1 MTAPSGPGQPPEH
14 GGSAGSGHPAYHD
27 PYPAY
32 ADYSGYLDPEP
43 PKPPRRRKNSPLTI
57 LLVLVVLVGSVV
69 VYAKVTANNAAE
81 PDNSAQSSPNSPG
94 TTAAPGSTQPSPAP
108 LRPRPTRKLEDHPL
122 MVDGGKLAFAQC
134 DLPKIGRATDQLR
147 TYYLAGIDCLER
159 AWTPLLESANL
170 PTHKVELDTSADI
183 TETACGKA
191 DKDEQFVAMYCSRNS
206 MIYMPTKRLLRVYGT
221 SSPGGH
227 LATLAHEYGHHV
239 QSLSGM
245 LAAAGQKQEEA
256 GEGTPG
262 SAELSRRLE
271 MQANCFA
278 GMFLAATVGR
288 GTVTKALADKAVNDF
303 RQADDSPDSQSSHG
317 TGKNQGAWAKRGY
330 ASGNAKDCNT
340 WAAKPAD
347 VK

>member
-1 MTAPSGPGQPPEH
+1 MTGSAGPGQPT
-14 GGSAGSGHPAYHD
+14 GDSGYPGYHD
-27 PYPAY
+27 PYPAH
-32 ADYSGYLDPEP
+32 ADYSSYLDPEP
-43 PKPPRRRKNSPLTI
+43 PPRPPRRKNSPLTL

-69 VYAKVTANNAAE
+69 VYAKFSGSSADDPGTAQ
-81 PDNSAQSSPNSPG
+81 PSPNNPG
-94 TTAAPGSTQPSPAP
+94 TTAAPDSTQPSPAP

-134 DLPKIGRATDQLR
+134 DLPKIGRNTEQLR
-147 TYYLAGIDCLER
+147 AYYLAGIDCLER
-159 AWTPLLESANL
+159 AWTPLLEAANL
-170 PTHKVELDTSADI
+170 PTHKVELDTSPDI
-183 TETACGKA
+183 TETACGKT

-221 SSPGGH
+221 ASPGGH
-227 LATLAHEYGHHV
+227 LATLAHEYGHHI

-245 LAAAGQKQEEA
+245 LSAAGQKQEEA
-256 GEGTPG
+256 GENTPG
-262 SAELSRRLE
+262 YAELSRRIE

-278 GMFLAATVGR
+278 GMFLNATVGR

-303 RQADDSPDSQSSHG
+303 RQADDSADSQSSHG

-330 ASGNAKDCNT
+330 TSGNTKDCNT